1 MSKENL
7 TPNPDETDID
17 DDLTVADDFG
27 ISEDGIIDSAED
39 PQEARIAE
47 LEQQVAQLRDQAL
60 RALADSENLRR
71 RTDREKEQWSRYAAA
86 NLAKDLLNASDNLRR
101 ALESAP
107 EDRDALDDSIKN
119 LLVGVEMTEK
129 EMLSAFEKHGIA
141 KIEPLGE
148 KFDYNFHQAM
158 FELEDTGKP
167 AGTVVQVLAPG
178 YVLHDRLL
186 RAAMVGVAKG
196 GTPEDH
202 TPIDTTA

>member
-1 MSKENL
+1 MSNEN
-7 TPNPDETDID
+7 TPPDVD
-17 DDLTVADDFG
+17 DTAAAEGHVAAENFG
-27 ISEDGIIDSAED
+27 LSEDGTIDTAED
-39 PQEARIAE
+39 PRDARIAE
-47 LEQQVAQLRDQAL
+47 LEGQVAQLRDQAL

-86 NLAKDLLNASDNLRR
+86 TLAKDLLNASDNLRR

-107 EDRDALDDSIKN
+107 ADRDSLDDAMKN

-158 FELEDTGKP
+158 FELENTGKP

-202 TPIDTTA
+202 APVDTTA